1 MPLPRARS
9 HLPKTGCTS
18 SRWRRSCRTIMSRG
32 MKNVRRATQGL
43 GVIPIIG
50 LIAHLLVLC
59 FCTGSCHEGA
69 CPPLAAPAVHT
80 ATVATESEPSCCAHE
95 TPTPESHIECCE
107 CPGPPPELS
116 ALVSAPGWDLPQAA
130 PIEARLELP
139 PVRLGGQG
147 ESRPEP
153 KCARAPPGWFKT
165 HGARAPPFPLV

>member
-139 PVRLGGQG
+139 RCGWADRENLAPNQ
-147 ESRPEP
+147 S
-153 KCARAPPGWFKT
+153 ARAPPGWFKT